1 MIAVCWQRGTDVN
14 LCDRSA
20 YWQKE
25 NDVFEWLGSSDFFDI
40 AYWQI

>member
-14 LCDRSA
+14 LCYISA

-25 NDVFEWLGSSDFFDI
+25 NDVLEWLGSIELFDTGR
-40 AYWQI
+40 